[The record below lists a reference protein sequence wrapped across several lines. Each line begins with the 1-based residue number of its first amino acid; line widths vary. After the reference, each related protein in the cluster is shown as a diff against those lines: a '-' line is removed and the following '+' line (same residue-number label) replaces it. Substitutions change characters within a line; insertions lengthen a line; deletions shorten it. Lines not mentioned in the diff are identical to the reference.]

1 MLVLA
6 VGVEE
11 FGEMLATDGSL
22 DEVAIQILKDIDQRP
37 VGLFLYTV
45 EDLLVALL
53 GYDALLGISIAVAEA
68 EQLLDI
74 MAVRVIPAISVPLQS
89 TNAEQNNSKI
99 RVGAYCRVS
108 TDHEDQETSYESQ
121 VKHYREYIQAH
132 PDWVLADIYADEGLS
147 GTSATR
153 RESFQRMI
161 KDCENHKLDMILTK
175 SISRFARNTLD
186 CLNYIRKL
194 KSLGIPIVFEKESI
208 NTMDERGELLISI
221 MASIAQQESQSISQ
235 NVRLGI
241 QYNFQ
246 RGKPKLNYSRF
257 LGYTKGPRDDML
269 TIVPE
274 EADIVRSIF
283 RDFLEGM
290 TIPEICNALQKDGI
304 RAPGGKGKWYP
315 STVESMLQNE
325 KFQGDLLLQKTY
337 TVDFLTK
344 ERAFNHGRLPQ
355 YYVENAH
362 EPILPRDVF
371 QIAQGEMLRRQVT
384 RCASNQP
391 PYTCNKFFLSGIT
404 RCGCCGAP
412 FRRHMNEY
420 GVRWR
425 CKDGC
430 KQCPSVKED
439 ELHRAVVQGFQRLPE
454 MRESLI
460 RIDERIQAGG
470 IEIITKKLQNL
481 EKRQDEIKLEID
493 QLVQDYQEGEQVDS
507 IMSFKAELDE
517 LAIQYDELLTKRAEL
532 GVQRIQAISLL
543 DLVDSIEGRT
553 TLDMALARQCENGTP
568 AACYDTEDFIRR
580 TSKRYGPDAL
590 EHFNDAMTRRFVE
603 NVIVNEN
610 SITVQF
616 KAGIEVTV

>member
-1 MLVLA
+1 
-6 VGVEE
+6 
-11 FGEMLATDGSL
+11 
-22 DEVAIQILKDIDQRP
+22 
-37 VGLFLYTV
+37 
-45 EDLLVALL
+45 
-53 GYDALLGISIAVAEA
+53 
-68 EQLLDI
+68 
-74 MAVRVIPAISVPLQS
+74 MAVRVIPAISIPKNSVN
-89 TNAEQNNSKI
+89 TEQNNSKL

-132 PDWVLADIYADEGLS
+132 PGWILADIYADEGLS

-161 KDCENHKLDMILTK
+161 RDCEDQKLDMVLTK

-246 RGKPKLNYSRF
+246 RGKPKLNYSHF
-257 LGYTKGPRDDML
+257 LGYMKGPRDDKL

-274 EADIVRSIF
+274 GAEIVRRIF

-290 TIPEICNALQKDGI
+290 TIPEICAALQKDGI
-304 RAPGGKGKWYP
+304 RAPGGKDKWYP
-315 STVESMLQNE
+315 STVQSMLQNE

-344 ERAFNHGRLPQ
+344 ERAFNHGHMPQ

-362 EPILPRDVF
+362 EPILPREVF
-371 QIAQGEMLRRQVT
+371 QIAQGEMLRRQVAK
-384 RCASNQP
+384 CGSNQP
-391 PYTCNKFFLSGIT
+391 VYTCNKFSLSGVSQ
-404 RCGCCGAP
+404 CGSCGAP
-412 FRRHMNEY
+412 YRRHMKEY
-420 GVRWR
+420 GVKWR
-425 CKDGC
+425 CKAGC
-430 KQCPSVKED
+430 KQCPSVKEE
-439 ELHRAVVQGFQRLPE
+439 ELHEAVVQAFKKLPE
-454 MRESLI
+454 MRESLV

-470 IEIITKKLQNL
+470 IEIMV
-481 EKRQDEIKLEID
+481 EKMRDIERRQDEIKVEID
-493 QLVQDYQEGEQVDS
+493 QLAQDDQGDEQLEKILS
-507 IMSFKAELDE
+507 LKSELDE
-517 LAIQYDELLTKRAEL
+517 LAVQYDDLLTKRAEL

-543 DLVDSIEGRT
+543 DLVDSIEGRV
-553 TLDMALARQCENGTP
+553 TLDMAVARQCKNGSP
-568 AACYDTEDFIRR
+568 AACYDTDDFIRR
-580 TSKRYGPDAL
+580 TSKRYERDAL
-590 EHFNDAMTRRFVE
+590 NHYDDDLTRRFVE
-603 NVIVNEN
+603 KVIVKED
-610 SITVQF
+610 SITVRF
-616 KAGIEVTV
+616 KAGIEVTI